1 MAAALVQGASRG
13 IGRAMVKELAASG
26 RFSRVFAACRRP
38 DEVAD
43 WADSAPQH
51 VTVVPLRIDLDDDGS
66 IEAASKEVEA
76 SGTPLSVLINAAGLL
91 HDESRGIAPERKLED
106 LQLASLQR
114 VFQVNTFGPM
124 LMARHFSPLL
134 VASKQPAVFAS
145 ISARVGSIGDCAMG
159 GWYSY
164 RASKAAQ
171 NMFTKALSI
180 ELLRRSRG
188 QCAAIGL
195 HPGTVPAGKLF
206 EPDFAAA
213 RLLRVVHDAMAAPKD
228 R

>member
-1 MAAALVQGASRG
+1 MLFFVEQLAPAEPARPNKGSSPLRSHSPAAMAAALVQGASRG

-114 VFQVNTFGPM
+114 VFQVRRPAGP
-124 LMARHFSPLL
+124 L
-134 VASKQPAVFAS
+134 VAPLQSRLD
-145 ISARVGSIGDCAMG
+145 SA
-159 GWYSY
+159 
-164 RASKAAQ
+164 
-171 NMFTKALSI
+171 
-180 ELLRRSRG
+180 
-188 QCAAIGL
+188 L
-195 HPGTVPAGKLF
+195 HVP
-206 EPDFAAA
+206 
-213 RLLRVVHDAMAAPKD
+213 
-228 R
+228 